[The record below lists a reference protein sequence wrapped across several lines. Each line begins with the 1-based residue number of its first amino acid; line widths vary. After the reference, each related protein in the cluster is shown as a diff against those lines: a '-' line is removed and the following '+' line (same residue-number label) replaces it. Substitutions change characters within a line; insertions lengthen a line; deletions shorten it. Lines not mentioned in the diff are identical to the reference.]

1 MTARLIIGRDA
12 NVAAG
17 ETFIDA
23 NAAPWALRKQA
34 RELRDHAEGTFV
46 TYSFPFINEWTR
58 FQEHGPDPLQDVY
71 VAHPT
76 KGDLAITSLREPAWL
91 VHFRV
96 AELWDDEEL
105 FPETF
110 SPGTAG

>member
-1 MTARLIIGRDA
+1 MAAKLIIGRDEA
-12 NVAAG
+12 DG
-17 ETFIDA
+17 EVFIDA
-23 NAAPWALRKQA
+23 NMTPSELRKRA
-34 RELRDHAEGTFV
+34 RELRDRGEGTFV

-58 FQEHGPDPLQDVY
+58 FQEDGPDPLQDVY

-105 FPETF
+105 FPETS
-110 SPGTAG
+110 SPGTGG